1 MQPDP
6 SEINK
11 KKRKTNRWEDKFEND
26 VTFKLIKRDK
36 GLVARDK
43 HARLRK
49 LQLKK
54 RMNDKIFAL
63 KESEE
68 NSEIY
73 KDWWSQDIDGL
84 YFAMNSRHRTCYKKG
99 D

>member
-1 MQPDP
+1 MIQ
-6 SEINK
+6 
-11 KKRKTNRWEDKFEND
+11 
-26 VTFKLIKRDK
+26 RDK

-43 HARLRK
+43 NARLRK

-54 RMNDKIFAL
+54 RMHDKIFCL
-63 KESEE
+63 QEQEETSEVYKE
-68 NSEIY
+68 
-73 KDWWSQDIDGL
+73 WWSQDIDGL